1 VQAVDGLHAVE
12 AIRGLRALHAAAHAP
27 VSGDREAVDD
37 RVSGDGG
44 ASPGRT

>member
-27 VSGDREAVDD
+27 VSGDREAADD